1 MFDRTRC
8 GCNYSCFLRIS
19 LLKPFVSIPKFQFS
33 CRRNRILGLSCICL
47 HPSCPQP
54 WPVFD
59 FLADE
64 EHPHSM
70 VLPSPCF
77 AVLWGWCYQGDE
89 HCWVLTKVTSLCHV
103 KNVHFCFFRPEHHA
117 CWDYKMLIR
126 IYKIAFLQMVFDFF
140 KNWISCHQASIKASW
155 VVSLQLL
162 QRSWLL
168 FFWLMPSLRSH
179 WLLMHSPPLD
189 RVVVVQYSCHL

>member
-1 MFDRTRC
+1 MLQPGIEIDLTWIFTIWLWTHRLNKKQKFVGLYQTIFPWTMFDRTRC

-103 KNVHFCFFRPEHHA
+103 KNVHFCFIRPEHHA
-117 CWDYKMLIR
+117 CWD
-126 IYKIAFLQMVFDFF
+126 YKIAFLQMVFDFF
-140 KNWISCHQASIKASW
+140 
-155 VVSLQLL
+155 
-162 QRSWLL
+162 
-168 FFWLMPSLRSH
+168 
-179 WLLMHSPPLD
+179 
-189 RVVVVQYSCHL
+189 